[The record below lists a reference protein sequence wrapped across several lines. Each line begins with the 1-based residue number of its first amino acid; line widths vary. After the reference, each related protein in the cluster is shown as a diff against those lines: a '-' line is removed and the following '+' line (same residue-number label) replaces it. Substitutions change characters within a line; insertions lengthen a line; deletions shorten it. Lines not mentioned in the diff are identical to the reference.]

1 MNAHFILR
9 VATDRDWAADVRAQ
23 SFWLDETNRL
33 VEMWRRFVALLT
45 NCLGLENATTICTV
59 ERQFSL
65 PDLMVGSQLE

>member
-9 VATDRDWAADVRAQ
+9 IATDRDWAADVRAQ

-33 VEMWRRFVALLT
+33 VEMWRRFVVFMT

-65 PDLMVGSQLE
+65 PDLMVGSEFE